1 MTYVPFRSAAR
12 LPTQVVVQLLTEAT
26 GLLASISG
34 FLVWLPQARRVWR
47 DRRDPARLTGISL
60 QTQAL
65 SLVGNVLWLVHAIG
79 IGSFWLAAPSA
90 VNIPVV
96 LMTIVVVRRAQ
107 RCSAGAAAVLVAH
120 EAGRAEA
127 RPTREE
133 FARAV

>member
-1 MTYVPFRSAAR
+1 M
-12 LPTQVVVQLLTEAT
+12 QLLTEAT

-34 FLVWLPQARRVWR
+34 FLVWLPQARRVWKDR
-47 DRRDPARLTGISL
+47 DDPARLTGISL

-65 SLVGNVLWLVHAIG
+65 SLVGNALWLVHAIG

-107 RCSAGAAAVLVAH
+107 RCPAGAAAVLVADD
-120 EAGRAEA
+120 AGLAEV
-127 RPTREE
+127 RVTREE